1 MEATGAVDDRT
12 LRDARSLKEV
22 VLERCSWT
30 AKHREAPA
38 YKSNVKPR
46 QDNQQQGRKEETM
59 VGPVGLE
66 PTTKGL

>member
-46 QDNQQQGRKEETM
+46 QDNQQAGRGAV